1 MSRRIRERARR
12 EYANFC
18 AVAHTP
24 FDLTL
29 TFCDV
34 RPLSERD
41 IKSAEQSQTVRAPVV
56 ARIALPFGVVPGLI
70 AALQEQLRAVQE
82 AQAGAGGAE
91 LAEGPAPLSRAWR
104 VRRRPKSAG
113 AGTVAAWTAAKS
125 RRSSIASTRSI
136 PTPTTELHFTQR
148 VRAARRHD
156 PVRAVH
162 RRARESGDAGA
173 LRALSGR
180 RGAGAGRRP
189 KSSSRRFSR
198 PGSSA

>member
-1 MSRRIRERARR
+1 MNKQINFTIVPEDPEDQDRAKR

-56 ARIALPFGVVPGLI
+56 ARIAMPFSVVPGLV

-82 AQAGAGGAE
+82 AAQAAPDGATWPK
-91 LAEGPAPLSRAWR
+91 GP
-104 VRRRPKSAG
+104 
-113 AGTVAAWTAAKS
+113 
-125 RRSSIASTRSI
+125 
-136 PTPTTELHFTQR
+136 LH
-148 VRAARRHD
+148 
-156 PVRAVH
+156 
-162 RRARESGDAGA
+162 
-173 LRALSGR
+173 
-180 RGAGAGRRP
+180 
-189 KSSSRRFSR
+189 
-198 PGSSA
+198 